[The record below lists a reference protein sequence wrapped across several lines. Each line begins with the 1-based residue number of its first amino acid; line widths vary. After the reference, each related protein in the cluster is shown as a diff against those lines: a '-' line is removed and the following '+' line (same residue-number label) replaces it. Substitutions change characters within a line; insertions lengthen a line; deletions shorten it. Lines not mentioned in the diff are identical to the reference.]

1 MAMKGVG
8 YKVKEFQYVI
18 QDPVGLH
25 ARPAGLLVKQAAG
38 FQSKITINGNGK
50 SCDAKK
56 LIMLMSLGITQG
68 TEVTCQIE
76 GEDEDAALEAIQ
88 KFFTENL

>member
-1 MAMKGVG
+1 M
-8 YKVKEFQYVI
+8 KEFQYVI

-38 FQSKITINGNGK
+38 FQSKITIIGNGK

-56 LIMLMSLGITQG
+56 LIMLMSLGLAQG
-68 TEVTCQIE
+68 AEISCQIE
-76 GEDEDAALEAIQ
+76 GEDEDAAFEALR
-88 KFFTENL
+88 KFFTDNL

>member
-1 MAMKGVG
+1 M
-8 YKVKEFQYVI
+8 KEFQYVI

-38 FQSKITINGNGK
+38 FQSKITISGNGK

-56 LIMLMSLGITQG
+56 LIMLMSLGLTQG
-68 TEVTCQIE
+68 SEISCTIE
-76 GEDEDAALEAIQ
+76 GEDEDAAFEALQ
-88 KFFTENL
+88 KFFTDNL